1 MNRRALFVSLVIG
14 ILGVVL
20 LLLYQRRFETE
31 ASGGEKVRLLFVVKQ
46 IDRNKPISDDMLAVR
61 EVPLSY
67 VEDRAVK
74 ETEKASV
81 VGLTVANTVRAQQT
95 LLWTDIFSGSDARRE
110 LSSLVKPGMRAV
122 AVRLAR
128 DDTGTALIRPGDY
141 VDVIGVLA
149 TGSQPTVAADSQRS
163 ASVLLQHVLV
173 LATGTATSI
182 EQIENRE
189 REKKTF
195 SSYGESNLTLSLTL
209 AEAQLLALASER
221 GRLSVALRS
230 PEDARTAERVPDLT
244 ATAVTNETER
254 TKVIRSANGPI
265 RIGGN
270 Q

>member
-1 MNRRALFVSLVIG
+1 MNRRALFVALVIG
-14 ILGVVL
+14 VLGVVL

-74 ETEKASV
+74 ESEKASV
-81 VGLTVANTVRAQQT
+81 IGLTVANTVRAQQT
-95 LLWTDIFSGSDARRE
+95 LMWTDIFSGSDVRRE

-122 AVRLAR
+122 SVKLSR
-128 DDTGTALIRPGDY
+128 DESSTSLIRPGDY

-149 TGSQPTVAADSQRS
+149 TGSQPTSAQDGQRS

-189 REKKTF
+189 KEKKGY
-195 SSYGESNLTLSLTL
+195 SWSDSNLTLSLTL
-209 AEAQLLALASER
+209 AEGQLLALASER

-230 PEDARTAERVPDLT
+230 PDDPRTAERVPDFSWS
-244 ATAVTNETER
+244 AVANEEQR
-254 TKVIRSANGPI
+254 SKVIRNGPI

-270 Q
+270 P